1 MIMMDFK
8 FLIFL
13 QVHKISINS
22 LVLKIEEIIDSKIIL
37 EYSSKIPDE
46 QCIWADNSKARKILN
61 FKPKF
66 DIDSGLKSLI
76 NDIL

>member
-1 MIMMDFK
+1 M
-8 FLIFL
+8 
-13 QVHKISINS
+13 
-22 LVLKIEEIIDSKIIL
+22 
-37 EYSSKIPDE
+37 EYSSKITDE
-46 QCIWADNSKARKILN
+46 QFIWADNSKAKKLLN